1 MTGIMKNNDS
11 PPLPTVLFLIDRVKH
26 WSSRAW
32 MALNSAVAYRRA
44 GGRVLLLVDCPRFS
58 NPKDGIPRELQMK
71 SDLILERARDAGLTE
86 FYTMPI
92 GRKKPPVL
100 HPSYWR
106 AIWTLARMIDNERI
120 DVLHHFR
127 RTHHLTVW
135 SASALAKRRVALVR
149 GCARTDRPLD
159 NRFWNR
165 PFYRRLD
172 AVTGFNGIVT
182 ERNRRVAGMNA
193 AKCHHFPVALP
204 ELFTKTSW
212 SREVGRAFIREHCG
226 IEEGPL
232 VGLVG
237 AMEEQK
243 RCEHL
248 VAAAQPLLHEFPT
261 MKILLLGEHTEA
273 VRADLL
279 RRSHEAGLDGKV
291 HVLSYLHRE
300 FVPRFMAGLDV
311 GVYLA
316 YRSSGPSRVI
326 LEYMSQGLP
335 TLTTDVGCVPEYH
348 ALDPRA
354 FAMIPKENIPE
365 ITRALG
371 ELLRDEAKREEMS
384 KRSMALIQGHF
395 TLETLGQRLVSLYRD
410 LIAVRPV

>member
-1 MTGIMKNNDS
+1 MKNNDS
-11 PPLPTVLFLIDRVKH
+11 HSLPTVLFIIDRVKH

-32 MALNSAVAYRRA
+32 MALNSAVAYRRV

-71 SDLILERARDAGLTE
+71 SDLILERAREAGLME
-86 FYTMPI
+86 FSTLPI
-92 GRKKPPVL
+92 GRKKPPIF
-100 HPSYWR
+100 HRSYWR
-106 AIWTLARMIDNERI
+106 AIHTLARMIDDQRI

-172 AVTGFNGIVT
+172 AVTGFNKTVT
-182 ERNRRVAGMNA
+182 ERNRKAMGLHH
-193 AKCHHFPVALP
+193 AKCHHIPVALP
-204 ELFTKTSW
+204 ELFTGTSW
-212 SREVGRAFIREHCG
+212 SREQGRDFIREHYG
-226 IEEGPL
+226 IAEGPL
-232 VGLVG
+232 VGLIG

-243 RCEHL
+243 RCENL
-248 VAAAQPLLHEFPT
+248 IAAAKILRNEFPAL
-261 MKILLLGEHTEA
+261 KILLVGEHSEA

-279 RRSHEAGLDGKV
+279 QRSREAGLDGKV

-335 TLTTDVGCVPEYH
+335 TIATDVGCVPEYH
-348 ALDPRA
+348 ERDPAA
-354 FAMIPKENIPE
+354 FVMIPKENIPA
-365 ITRALG
+365 IGSALG
-371 ELLRDEAKREEMS
+371 DLLRDNAKREEMS
-384 KRSMALIQGHF
+384 RRSRELINRCF
-395 TLETLGQRLVSLYRD
+395 TLGSLGQSLLSLYRSLLPTD
-410 LIAVRPV
+410 SDRRQ